1 MYSDPLVLPRFL
13 TCLASQVSELRQLL
27 QGEEEEEEEEEGAGG
42 VEAPEEMMVFQ
53 ADEEGQP
60 AYEPP
65 PKKEV
70 SGLRHGSIVLVF
82 GLACRAGHL

>member
-1 MYSDPLVLPRFL
+1 M
-13 TCLASQVSELRQLL
+13 SELRQLL
-27 QGEEEEEEEEEGAGG
+27 QGEEEEEEEEGAGG
-42 VEAPEEMMVFQ
+42 LEAPEEMMVFQ

-70 SGLRHGSIVLVF
+70 SVLERWIYRVGLWSFVQGIFYLLSEAR
-82 GLACRAGHL
+82 